1 MYKCP
6 VYVRV
11 GAFYFHRA
19 GRNHLQKKKF
29 LIFGKVSFFPWNFQ
43 PAVHRPDSKLL
54 FLFVNSLKKKNNTAF
69 LIKITPTQ
77 HAWKLFF
84 FMLSL
89 PSVCVAFIITRR
101 QLLNINNNKETLAEA
116 GSKDPCAGCSMA
128 FLATNASSWL
138 LFLRPHPPA
147 ATPWKCP
154 ALARGCSSCTRHPR
168 AAARGERGSGREV
181 YSFFSFL

>member
-6 VYVRV
+6 VCVRV
-11 GAFYFHRA
+11 GAFYFHWA
-19 GRNHLQKKKF
+19 AWNHLQKKKF

-54 FLFVNSLKKKNNTAF
+54 FLFANSLKKKTTLHSSSKSHLPNMPGN
-69 LIKITPTQ
+69 
-77 HAWKLFF
+77 FF
-84 FMLSL
+84 FILSL

-154 ALARGCSSCTRHPR
+154 ALARGCSSCTRLPR
-168 AAARGERGSGREV
+168 VAARGERGSGREV